1 MRSNYL
7 SRIFFSL
14 FLGVMAMPTFSQV
27 SNDNEDEV
35 NKVDQRSAHDYVPG
49 QVLVKMKDGS
59 PANVQRVKGKFKSA
73 GIGQLDAVLREFGV
87 EGMEQLLP
95 HEKPGRT
102 LRKAKA
108 FNGDVIQERDLSQLY
123 LLQMNAEKAMETQQ
137 LIERLSALPEV
148 EFAEPNYKAYITADA
163 NSFGYEP
170 LFSQLWG
177 LSAINMPQLWGVKK
191 ISQKRPVIAI
201 LDTGIDI
208 AHPDLAAN
216 VWTNAAEAE
225 GEEGYDND
233 NNGFKNDI
241 HGWDFIN
248 QTGTIRDFNGHGTH
262 CAGIA
267 AAIGD
272 NRLGVVGANPDALI
286 MPITIMQSDGTGDL
300 ATIIRGIDYAIAMGA
315 DVLSMSI
322 GTYATSLAL
331 EQALGRAYQ
340 NAILVAAAGNDGYCL
355 NHKHPERGQKEPMP
369 MFPAAYN
376 FVLGVQ
382 ASAASGAMASFSNFD
397 DDGAFFTGWGE
408 DKLYNYEL
416 RAPGASIMSIWPGGK
431 YRSLSG
437 TSMACPLVAGAL
449 SRLIQCKE
457 IGSKEELFGDLIH
470 STTRVGDLDIYKAY
484 QWNDTNRQPSLSFVT
499 YAIDDSEGDG
509 DGRPDAGETIAI
521 YPTLRNA
528 WGTAANIQI
537 SIEPDELED
546 PNIVE
551 FLDAN
556 VAFGSDLSSY
566 AKNTASTPLR
576 IKISETCADNRHIKL
591 LLKAKCDNIT
601 SDMEQPVV
609 LVANNMVEIGGVIS
623 ENTTLTAD
631 QVYYVAN
638 DLAIMEGATL
648 TIEPGTRLEFA
659 ANKSLSSFGKLQAKG
674 TPEKPIIFTGHAG
687 EGPWGYI
694 QSHKPSRELSSGFG
708 IYTNSDQ
715 TLFTFVKTN
724 ETPISF
730 PTYYSVYAYYN
741 PDEEEYP
748 GKKFDL
754 FDYMNAF
761 QDLNLSSYLD
771 IPYHKLADPSFLT
784 PYVLKALEDLNNY
797 MSQWPSEPDELHTE
811 IFSTHFYTNVGW
823 CCYANPRDTISYCK
837 IDLGKIF
844 DPYSIKPIMNDCVLD
859 PCAGY
864 AVMRDILENI
874 KGERNVL
881 QNIKE
886 LNNNDNIFSAP
897 AISLRYSNIVN
908 NDWGANLADMPEY
921 KSMSNNNYFNNKTT
935 HTPYGTYG
943 TYILKAYSEAPSVSR
958 TDYPSYLGTAREDL
972 VRPYIF
978 EFGNIGNCPNIT
990 YATVDLSN
998 MPDRPYAEA
1007 HGIVWKVVVN
1017 GYDAQDEFE
1026 QLPPLG
1032 VGRHKFEVYFNRPM
1046 NKEVAPQISF
1056 GVREPYTQQPVAED
1070 GSWNEEGT
1078 IYTAY
1083 KTITGKT
1090 KSDGL
1095 NRIYV
1100 YGAEDN
1106 EFFEIP
1112 YEKSRFNINIQAAG
1126 SMATGFMAE
1135 AGLGRVN
1142 LTWNNEEND
1151 FDDAMGFN
1159 IYRYNYVEK
1168 DSLDRYGKPTGVK
1181 IVVPDTIRVN
1191 QEIVDVEATEYTDY
1205 EVIPGETY
1213 YYYYKVLSTDLKE
1226 YDISNVVTVTPQ
1238 TSELGDANGSGDVD
1252 VADVITTVNYAAGQQ
1267 PKPFIFEA
1275 ADMNADLGID
1285 ILDVIGII
1293 KKIMNPGADAQALA
1307 EATATYTIENGT
1319 LYVESPVALAG
1330 VQVQLA
1336 LDEGENEVRV
1346 AEGLN
1351 GFEHTSAWLSENDY
1365 LFLAYNMN
1373 GKTLPAG
1380 KHALLHI
1387 GNGLVAQMR
1396 LADSAG
1402 RNVEAIGDDATKINR
1417 MATDVMTVPG
1427 IYDLQGRKITNDS
1440 QWQGQLPKGVYI
1452 VNGKKVV
1459 R

>member
-1 MRSNYL
+1 MRSSYL
-7 SRIFFSL
+7 SRIIFSL

-177 LSAINMPQLWGVKK
+177 LSAINMPQLWGVNV

-233 NNGFKNDI
+233 NNGLKNDI

-355 NHKHPERGQKEPMP
+355 NHDHPERGQTAPMP

-382 ASAASGAMASFSNFD
+382 ASAASGAMAGFSNYD
-397 DDGAFFTGWGE
+397 DNGAFFTEWGE

-431 YRSLSG
+431 YRSLNG

-470 STTRVGDLDIYKAY
+470 STTSVGDLDIYKAY

-499 YAIDDSEGDG
+499 YTIDDSEGDG

-521 YPTLRNA
+521 YPTLRND
-528 WGTAANIQI
+528 WGTAANIWI

-609 LVANNMVEIGGVIS
+609 LVATNMVEIGGMIS
-623 ENTTLTAD
+623 ENITLTAD

-638 DLAIMEGATL
+638 DLVIMEGATL

-659 ANKSLSSFGKLQAKG
+659 AGKSLSSFGKLQAKG
-674 TPEKPIIFTGHAG
+674 TPEKPIIFTRHAG

-694 QSHKPSRELSSGFG
+694 NSHKPTGVLREGNH
-708 IYTNSDQ
+708 IWTNSDQ
-715 TLFTFVKTN
+715 TLFTFVKTD

-730 PTYYSVYAYYN
+730 NWDYWLYAYYN
-741 PDEEEYP
+741 AVEEISP
-748 GKKFDL
+748 SKSFL
-754 FDYMNAF
+754 LRDYMEDF
-761 QDLNLSSYLD
+761 KDLNSPSSLD

-797 MSQWPSEPDELHTE
+797 MSQWPSEPDELHPQK
-811 IFSTHFYTNVGW
+811 FGSYLYTPQYPW
-823 CCYANPRDTISYCK
+823 HCYAYPRDTISYCR
-837 IDLGKIF
+837 IDGGVGTSSNGVPPLM
-844 DPYSIKPIMNDCVLD
+844 YDCVIES
-859 PCAGY
+859 PSTIVIYEAG
-864 AVMRDILENI
+864 
-874 KGERNVL
+874 GERNVIHNYIGNWFGSVGSGSNVSENL
-881 QNIKE
+881 E
-886 LNNNDNIFSAP
+886 FT
-897 AISLRYSNIVN
+897 NIVN
-908 NDWGANLADMPEY
+908 NRLSSLFEY
-921 KSMSNNNYFNNKTT
+921 KTLSCNNFVNNNTNSTKYGNYMLQSWDTT
-935 HTPYGTYG
+935 
-943 TYILKAYSEAPSVSR
+943 PSVSR
-958 TDYPSYLGTAREDL
+958 AEHPSYLGTAREDL

-978 EFGNIGNCPNIT
+978 EFGNTGIISKIT
-990 YATVDLSN
+990 YATTDLSN

-1181 IVVPDTIRVN
+1181 IVVPDTIRIN

-1452 VNGKKVV
+1452 INGKKVV